1 MSEIEEA
8 KKQYADEA
16 GACWGDTAAC
26 MSRTIN
32 AYCAK
37 R

>member
-16 GACWGDTAAC
+16 GAC
-26 MSRTIN
+26 MSRTLN